1 MKPIVPGTGMLTLR
15 KEMDRLFD
23 RIWDRDW
30 FDAGQMIE
38 GYAPAMDMVET
49 DQDIVVT
56 VDVPG
61 MEAKDIHVTVRENL
75 LILRGEKRIEKER
88 KDEKTYRLERTFG
101 AFTRHI
107 ALPVP
112 VDAKVVNAAVHNGVL
127 KVTLPKTAAAKGME
141 VPVQVS

>member
-1 MKPIVPGTGMLTLR
+1 MKPLAPPNGMLALR

-30 FDAGQMIE
+30 FETGQMVE
-38 GYAPAMDMVET
+38 GYAPPLDMVET
-49 DQDIVVT
+49 DADIEVM

-61 MEAKDIHVTVRENL
+61 MEAKDIHVTVRDNL
-75 LILRGEKRIEKER
+75 LILRGEKRTEKER
-88 KDEKTYRLERTFG
+88 KDEKSYRMERTFG

-112 VDAKVVNAAVHNGVL
+112 VDAAKVNASVHNGVL

-141 VPVQVS
+141 VPVLAK

>member
-1 MKPIVPGTGMLTLR
+1 MKPLVPGTSMLALR

-30 FDAGQMIE
+30 FDTAQMVE
-38 GYAPAMDMVET
+38 GYAPPLDMVET

-75 LILRGEKRIEKER
+75 LILRGEKRTEKER
-88 KDEKTYRLERTFG
+88 KDEKTYRLERTYG

-112 VDAKVVNAAVHNGVL
+112 VDAKQVNAAVHNGVL
-127 KVTLPKTAAAKGME
+127 KVTLPKTPAAKGME
-141 VPVQVS
+141 VPVQVG

>member
-1 MKPIVPGTGMLTLR
+1 MLALR

-30 FDAGQMIE
+30 FETGQMVE
-38 GYAPAMDMVET
+38 GYAPPLDMVET
-49 DQDIVVT
+49 DADIEVT

-61 MEAKDIHVTVRENL
+61 MEAKDIHVTVRDNL
-75 LILRGEKRIEKER
+75 LILRGEKRTEKER
-88 KDEKTYRLERTFG
+88 KDEKSYRMERTFG

-112 VDAKVVNAAVHNGVL
+112 VDAAKVNASVHNGVL

-141 VPVQVS
+141 VPVLAK

>member
-1 MKPIVPGTGMLTLR
+1 MKPLAPGNGMLALR

-30 FDAGQMIE
+30 FETGQMVE
-38 GYAPAMDMVET
+38 GYAPPLDMVET
-49 DQDIVVT
+49 DTDIEVV

-61 MEAKDIHVTVRENL
+61 MEAKDIHVTVRDNL
-75 LILRGEKRIEKER
+75 EKER
-88 KDEKTYRLERTFG
+88 KDEKSYRMERTFG

-112 VDAKVVNAAVHNGVL
+112 VDASKVNASVHNGVL

-141 VPVQVS
+141 VPVLAK